1 MNKLYKSLHSYILST
16 GTVIISLLQ
25 QRSLEI
31 NQTVGMFP
39 CTEPHLEAQCICGPD
54 SRRVC
59 ELNP

>member
-31 NQTVGMFP
+31 NLKLWECFRA
-39 CTEPHLEAQCICGPD
+39 HLEAQCICGPD